1 MDSEKKRKHTPE
13 GLEKIRQSQRGKV
26 RTPEHRKAMS
36 DAMIAFWQR
45 VKAKEGNNGQ
55 RH

>member
-1 MDSEKKRKHTPE
+1 MDNKRKHTPE

-26 RTPEHRKAMS
+26 RSPEHRKAMS
-36 DAMIAFWQR
+36 DAMIAFWKR
-45 VKAKEGNNGQ
+45 VKERGKDGQ